1 MSFATILPLAFVMI
15 AGPQIISSFF
25 FATSKEWGRT
35 SLAYV
40 AGAAISI
47 TTFVSI
53 AYFVGRGSKN
63 AASEGSSTADTVLDW
78 VILALIVALIAHVY
92 ATRRTSK
99 PPKWMGKLQEASPRL
114 ALGLGLLLLGLFP
127 TDILTSVAAGLH
139 VARHDDPWWQCL
151 PFVAVTLLLLGLPAL
166 TVAVLGSRA
175 QNALPKI
182 RDWMN
187 QNSWVVSEIVLV
199 FFAVITI
206 NSLVGD

>member
-1 MSFATILPLAFVMI
+1 
-15 AGPQIISSFF
+15 
-25 FATSKEWGRT
+25 
-35 SLAYV
+35 LAYV

-53 AYFVGRGSKN
+53 AYFVGSGSKD

-78 VILALIVALIAHVY
+78 VILALILALIAHVY

-114 ALGLGLLLLGLFP
+114 AFGLGLLLLGLFP
-127 TDILTSVAAGLH
+127 TDILTSIAAGLH

-151 PFVAVTLLLLGLPAL
+151 PFVGVTLLLLGLPAL

-199 FFAVITI
+199 FFAAITI

>member
-1 MSFATILPLAFVMI
+1 MSLATILPLAFVMI
-15 AGPQIISSFF
+15 AGPQIISAFF
-25 FATSKEWGRT
+25 FATSKDWVRS

-40 AGAAISI
+40 VGAAISI

-53 AYFVGRGSKN
+53 AYLIGQGSKN
-63 AASEGSSTADTVLDW
+63 AASEGSSTVDTVLDW
-78 VILALIVALIAHVY
+78 VILALIVAASVHVF
-92 ATRRTSK
+92 ATRRTSH
-99 PPKWMGKLQEASPRL
+99 PPKWMGELQEASPRF
-114 ALGLGLLLLGLFP
+114 ALVLGLLLLGVFP
-127 TDILTSVAAGLH
+127 TDILTSIAAGLH
-139 VARHDDPWWQCL
+139 VARHDDSWWQCL

-166 TVAVLGSRA
+166 TVAAIGPRA

-206 NSLVGD
+206 NSLVGG